1 MIDRRVFGGVA
12 RGLVAALVVVL
23 GAGCGSKGGGTASG
37 SGAPAGSGASAAGAG
52 SGASVA
58 KALSPSLAAIAAGS
72 WKDPGG
78 GPDVKLVATPLDKCY
93 GFKGYSMK
101 LPEGMM
107 KKEEIT
113 DIKEKTYEALD
124 AFLYKVERNGES
136 HYAGWWEKKLGK
148 NTYRCNSLMT
158 EKNIAFTF
166 DFQRAVIE
174 LCATLQKAGL

>member
-1 MIDRRVFGGVA
+1 MISDE
-12 RGLVAALVVVL
+12 L
-23 GAGCGSKGGGTASG
+23 KI
-37 SGAPAGSGASAAGAG
+37 P
-52 SGASVA
+52 
-58 KALSPSLAAIAAGS
+58 
-72 WKDPGG
+72 
-78 GPDVKLVATPLDKCY
+78 
-93 GFKGYSMK
+93 
-101 LPEGMM
+101 MM

-113 DIKEKTYEALD
+113 DIKEKTYEAPD